1 MVPLIKKTLKY
12 LIYVIITL
20 VVLVNVFILLTGRYY
35 LYSGIAKTYLRG
47 KTGPSI
53 YDLGLFPVSK
63 LQKSSEPYTFIF
75 EQDPS
80 VKLTKSDLEY
90 HEKMDTKAFLIFQG
104 DTLIYEKYWDEHH
117 DKTVSN
123 SFSAAKS
130 VIGMLVG
137 IAIEEGKI
145 NSVDDLAGD
154 YIPEFKKN
162 GREQIT
168 IRHLLTMSA
177 GFDWVESGKNPLS
190 EAAEG
195 YYGTDLYGLVT
206 RLRVIEKP
214 GIKFNYQSGNTQILG
229 FIIEKATGKSINEY
243 AADKIWIPLGA
254 RNDAFWSLDKEGGD
268 EKAFCCMYATARDYA
283 LLGQLILN
291 KGFYNG
297 AQIVPEWY
305 MKKMLETP
313 YMTTKEKVPNMRY
326 GWHTWV
332 YKNRGNPVYYCR
344 GLMGQYMI
352 AIPHKNRVIVRLGT
366 KRDSHYKIP
375 ENKLNDDKFREL
387 NNEKIGHTIDL
398 YRYLEM
404 SDKIISQIRN

>member
-12 LIYVIITL
+12 LIYVIITI

-35 LYSGIAKTYLRG
+35 LYSGITKTYLRG

-53 YDLGLFPVSK
+53 YDLELFPVNK
-63 LQKSSEPYTFIF
+63 LQKSSKPYNFIF
-75 EQDPS
+75 EKDPS
-80 VKLTKSDLEY
+80 LKLTKSDLEY

-177 GFDWVESGKNPLS
+177 GFDWIESGKNPLS

-243 AADKIWIPLGA
+243 AAEKLWIPLGA

-305 MKKMLETP
+305 MQKMLETP

-352 AIPHKNRVIVRLGT
+352 AIPNKNRVIVRLGT

-375 ENKLNDDKFREL
+375 ENKLNDDKFRDL

>member
-243 AADKIWIPLGA
+243 ATDKIWIPLGA

-313 YMTTKEKVPNMRY
+313 YMSTKEKVPNMRY

-375 ENKLNDDKFREL
+375 ENKLNDGKFREL

-398 YRYLEM
+398 YRYIEM

>member
-229 FIIEKATGKSINEY
+229 FIIEKVTGKSINEY
-243 AADKIWIPLGA
+243 ATDKIWIPLGA

-313 YMTTKEKVPNMRY
+313 YMSTKEKVPNMRY

-375 ENKLNDDKFREL
+375 ENKLNDGKFREL

>member
-1 MVPLIKKTLKY
+1 MVPLIKKTVKY
-12 LIYVIITL
+12 SIYIIITI

-47 KTGPSI
+47 KTGPGI
-53 YDLGLFPVSK
+53 YDLELFPASK
-63 LQKSSEPYTFIF
+63 LQKSSQPYNFIF
-75 EQDPS
+75 QKDPS
-80 VKLTKSDLEY
+80 VKLSKSDLEY

-117 DKTVSN
+117 EKTVSN

-214 GIKFNYQSGNTQILG
+214 GIKFNYQSGNSQILG

-243 AADKIWIPLGA
+243 AAEKLWIPLGA

-283 LLGQLILN
+283 LLGQVILN

-352 AIPHKNRVIVRLGT
+352 AIPNKNRVIVRLGT

>member
-1 MVPLIKKTLKY
+1 M
-12 LIYVIITL
+12 
-20 VVLVNVFILLTGRYY
+20 LVNVFILLTGRYY
-35 LYSGIAKTYLRG
+35 LYSGITKTYLRG

-53 YDLGLFPVSK
+53 YDLELFPVNK
-63 LQKSSEPYTFIF
+63 LQKSSKPYNFIF
-75 EQDPS
+75 EKDPS
-80 VKLTKSDLEY
+80 LKLTKSDLEY

-177 GFDWVESGKNPLS
+177 GFDWIESGKNPLS

-243 AADKIWIPLGA
+243 AAEKLWIPLGA

-352 AIPHKNRVIVRLGT
+352 AIPRKNRVIVRLGT

>member
-12 LIYVIITL
+12 LIYVIITI

-35 LYSGIAKTYLRG
+35 LYSGITKTYLRG

-53 YDLGLFPVSK
+53 YDLELFPVNK
-63 LQKSSEPYTFIF
+63 LQKSSKPYSFIF
-75 EQDPS
+75 EKDPS
-80 VKLTKSDLEY
+80 LKLTKSDLEY

-177 GFDWVESGKNPLS
+177 GFDWIESGKNPLS

-243 AADKIWIPLGA
+243 AAEKLWIPLGA

-305 MKKMLETP
+305 MQKMLETP

-352 AIPHKNRVIVRLGT
+352 AIPNKNRVIVRLGT

-375 ENKLNDDKFREL
+375 ENKLNDDKFRDL

>member
-12 LIYVIITL
+12 LIYVIITI

-35 LYSGIAKTYLRG
+35 LYSGITKTYLRG

-53 YDLGLFPVSK
+53 YDLELFPVNK
-63 LQKSSEPYTFIF
+63 LQKSSKPYSFIF
-75 EQDPS
+75 EKDPS
-80 VKLTKSDLEY
+80 LKLTKSDLEY

-104 DTLIYEKYWDEHH
+104 DTLVYEKYWDEHH

-177 GFDWVESGKNPLS
+177 GFDWIESGKNPLS

-243 AADKIWIPLGA
+243 AAEKLWIPLGA

-305 MKKMLETP
+305 MQKMLETP

-352 AIPHKNRVIVRLGT
+352 AIPRKNRVIVRLGT

-375 ENKLNDDKFREL
+375 ENKLNDDKFRDL